1 HADDTDHPGG
11 RLPADPAFFHPRP
24 GRDRRRQVIL
34 AVDGGN
40 SKTDL
45 ALVDSDG
52 RLLAALRGPTTS
64 HQQIGF
70 EPGIER
76 MAGLGA
82 ELPTPAGL
90 TPDTPAAEVGVY
102 GLAGADTP
110 ADTRRLAAA
119 LGGRGLA
126 T

>member
-1 HADDTDHPGG
+1 
-11 RLPADPAFFHPRP
+11 
-24 GRDRRRQVIL
+24 VIL

-64 HQQIGF
+64 HQRIGF

-76 MAGLGA
+76 MAGLVA
-82 ELPTPAGL
+82 DLRDAAGL
-90 TPDTPAAEVGVY
+90 EPDAACFEIEVGAGEPQRAEDDIRRRHDLPRARPPTCSRAAASRVEDPAA
-102 GLAGADTP
+102 
-110 ADTRRLAAA
+110 R
-119 LGGRGLA
+119 
-126 T
+126 

>member
-1 HADDTDHPGG
+1 M
-11 RLPADPAFFHPRP
+11 
-24 GRDRRRQVIL
+24 IL

-45 ALVDSDG
+45 ALVTTDG

-76 MAGLGA
+76 LAGLVT
-82 ELPTPAGL
+82 ELR
-90 TPDTPAAEVGVY
+90 E
-102 GLAGADTP
+102 LAGSAG
-110 ADTRRLAAA
+110 TRRRRRSAPT
-119 LGGRGLA
+119 GWPGPTRRPTRGA
-126 T
+126 